1 MSEEQTQQLLYQMQM
16 LEGYFS
22 ELIQKE
28 EAIISV
34 IREASS
40 AVVSLKAIDN
50 KTDSETL
57 VPMGLGTFVKTKL
70 IPNQKL
76 ILNVGAGIAIE
87 KDQNYAINF
96 LESRLKE
103 FQVAL
108 QETGGQKQQ
117 VSASLE
123 QGKQQMNQLLAAS
136 RSKK

>member
-1 MSEEQTQQLLYQMQM
+1 MSEDKTQQLLYQMQM

-34 IREASS
+34 FREASS

-76 ILNVGAGIAIE
+76 ILNVGAGVAIE

-103 FQVAL
+103 MQVAL
-108 QETGGQKQQ
+108 QEIGGQKQQ

>member
-1 MSEEQTQQLLYQMQM
+1 MSEEKTQQLLYQMQM

-22 ELIQKE
+22 ELMQKE
-28 EAIISV
+28 QAIISV

-108 QETGGQKQQ
+108 QDISGQKQQ

>member
-1 MSEEQTQQLLYQMQM
+1 MSEDKTQQLLYQMQM

-28 EAIISV
+28 EAIISLF
-34 IREASS
+34 REASS

-76 ILNVGAGIAIE
+76 ILNVGAGVAIE

-103 FQVAL
+103 MQVAL
-108 QETGGQKQQ
+108 QEIGGQKQQ

-123 QGKQQMNQLLAAS
+123 QGKQQMDQMMAAS
-136 RSKK
+136 GRKK

>member
-1 MSEEQTQQLLYQMQM
+1 MSEDKTQQLLYQMQM

-28 EAIISV
+28 EAIISLF
-34 IREASS
+34 REASS

-76 ILNVGAGIAIE
+76 ILNVGAGVAIE

-103 FQVAL
+103 MQVAL
-108 QETGGQKQQ
+108 QEIGGQKQQ

-123 QGKQQMNQLLAAS
+123 QGKQQMNQLMAAS

>member
-22 ELIQKE
+22 ELTQKE
-28 EAIISV
+28 GSIISV
-34 IREASS
+34 IREASF
-40 AVVSLKAIDN
+40 AIDSLKAIDN
-50 KTDSETL
+50 KTNDETL
-57 VPMGLGTFVKTKL
+57 VPIGLGTFVKTKL

-87 KDQNYAINF
+87 KDRNSTINF

-103 FQVAL
+103 MQIAL
-108 QETGGQKQQ
+108 QEINVQKQQ
-117 VSASLE
+117 ASASLE
-123 QGKQQMNQLLAAS
+123 QGKQQMNQLMAAS

>member
-1 MSEEQTQQLLYQMQM
+1 M

-22 ELIQKE
+22 ELTQKE
-28 EAIISV
+28 GSIISV
-34 IREASS
+34 IREASF
-40 AVVSLKAIDN
+40 AIDSLKAIDN
-50 KTDSETL
+50 KTNDETL
-57 VPMGLGTFVKTKL
+57 VPIGLGTFVKTKL

-87 KDQNYAINF
+87 KDRNSTINF

-103 FQVAL
+103 MQVAL
-108 QETGGQKQQ
+108 QEINVQKQQ
-117 VSASLE
+117 ASASLE

>member
-22 ELIQKE
+22 ELMQKE
-28 EAIISV
+28 EAIISI

-76 ILNVGAGIAIE
+76 ILNVGAGVAIE

-103 FQVAL
+103 MQVAL
-108 QETGGQKQQ
+108 QETSGQKQQ

-123 QGKQQMNQLLAAS
+123 QGKQQMNQLIAAS

>member
-22 ELIQKE
+22 ELMQKE
-28 EAIISV
+28 QAIISV

-40 AVVSLKAIDN
+40 AVLSLKAIDN

-76 ILNVGAGIAIE
+76 ILNIGAGIAIE

-108 QETGGQKQQ
+108 QDIDGQKQQ

>member
-1 MSEEQTQQLLYQMQM
+1 MSEDKTQQLLYQMQM

-28 EAIISV
+28 QAIIS
-34 IREASS
+34 IFREASS

-76 ILNVGAGIAIE
+76 ILNVGAGVAIE

-103 FQVAL
+103 MQVAL
-108 QETGGQKQQ
+108 QEIGGQKQQ

-123 QGKQQMNQLLAAS
+123 QGKQQMNQLMAAS

>member
-34 IREASS
+34 FREASS

-57 VPMGLGTFVKTKL
+57 VPLGLGTFVKTKL

-76 ILNVGAGIAIE
+76 ILNVGAGVAIE

-103 FQVAL
+103 MQVAL
-108 QETGGQKQQ
+108 QETSGQKQQ

-123 QGKQQMNQLLAAS
+123 QGKQQMNQLIAAS

>member
-1 MSEEQTQQLLYQMQM
+1 MSEEKTQQLLYQMQM

-22 ELIQKE
+22 ELTQKE
-28 EAIISV
+28 ESIISV

-40 AVVSLKAIDN
+40 AIVSLKAIDD

-76 ILNVGAGIAIE
+76 ILNVGAGVAIE

-103 FQVAL
+103 MQVAL
-108 QETGGQKQQ
+108 QEIGGQKQQ

>member
-1 MSEEQTQQLLYQMQM
+1 MQM

-28 EAIISV
+28 EAIISLF
-34 IREASS
+34 REASS

-76 ILNVGAGIAIE
+76 ILNVGAGVAIE

-103 FQVAL
+103 MQVAL
-108 QETGGQKQQ
+108 QEIGGQKQQ

>member
-1 MSEEQTQQLLYQMQM
+1 M

-22 ELIQKE
+22 ELTQKE
-28 EAIISV
+28 GAIIS
-34 IREASS
+34 IIKEASS
-40 AVVSLKAIDN
+40 AINSLKSIDN
-50 KTDSETL
+50 KTDDEML

-70 IPNQKL
+70 IPNQKF
-76 ILNVGAGIAIE
+76 ILNVGAGVAIE

-103 FQVAL
+103 MQVAL
-108 QETGGQKQQ
+108 QEIDGQKQQ

>member
-1 MSEEQTQQLLYQMQM
+1 MSEEKTQQLLYQMQM

-28 EAIISV
+28 QAIISV
-34 IREASS
+34 FREASS

-57 VPMGLGTFVKTKL
+57 VPLGLGTFVKTKL

-76 ILNVGAGIAIE
+76 ILNVGAGVAIE

-103 FQVAL
+103 MQVAL
-108 QETGGQKQQ
+108 QEIGGQKQQ

>member
-22 ELIQKE
+22 ELTQKE
-28 EAIISV
+28 ESIISV

-108 QETGGQKQQ
+108 QDISGQKQQ

>member
-22 ELIQKE
+22 ELSQKE
-28 EAIISV
+28 VSIVSI

-108 QETGGQKQQ
+108 QDIDGQKQQ

>member
-28 EAIISV
+28 
-34 IREASS
+34 
-40 AVVSLKAIDN
+40 LKAIDN

-76 ILNVGAGIAIE
+76 ILNVGAGVAIE

-103 FQVAL
+103 MQVAL
-108 QETGGQKQQ
+108 QEIGGQKQQ

-123 QGKQQMNQLLAAS
+123 QGKQQMNQLLTAS